1 LNQREPRPPRSAD
14 HDAGATVERASSD
27 RRGLL
32 WGKGLAVALE
42 PRVTMEGVTRIPH
55 IGIGGRVQQS
65 VTVSRVPGD
74 G

>member
-1 LNQREPRPPRSAD
+1 MTLARRWNGQAETAEGSF
-14 HDAGATVERASSD
+14 GER
-27 RRGLL
+27 
-32 WGKGLAVALE
+32 GLAVALE
-42 PRVTMEGVTRIPH
+42 PRVTMEGVTRTPH